1 MPMVMD
7 AYRDPEI
14 DETSIENVSRAK
26 LTNTKMIMK
35 TFVTGALKEK
45 EQGNPKRYD
54 ELVSL
59 LLTDPNHVNAP
70 STLKLYLW
78 IQILSENVSRLD
90 KSCATLVEAILDI
103 DWGFR
108 ETKFA
113 EVYVAFLEHLVTA
126 HAFYVVPV
134 LRQLVKGFSYRPVV
148 PSYAKVARSE
158 VYKRNH
164 TALQSVLK
172 LIPTSVMP
180 LYEAI
185 VAYIPKQRE
194 NSASQAAY
202 IRNILDLINY
212 VPYLRKQVLMLL
224 ITHMIQFDAHIQIE
238 LDELQEDVEL
248 QEFKLDFDA
257 DYASDDSDDE
267 YDSDQEDVED
277 DDEFDPDGYHSD
289 DETEKRD
296 SEEKRK
302 QKIESMTRKL
312 DAMMLLLL
320 RYLSNFAMEGASPS
334 ERTDLFNTLITIFDS
349 TVVKT
354 LKSRYTQFLIF
365 YFCSIDV
372 NAYPELF
379 LNHLLE
385 HMMDSARPGI
395 TRISCA
401 MYVASYV
408 ARAKFLDV
416 SSIQRSVNV
425 LSAWCNDYMDHH
437 EFRNTQPDASKYDMF
452 YAAMQAIMYIF
463 CFRWR
468 ELISEE
474 GLDELVE
481 ESADMVHHQSQTK
494 ANSFHKGNQTIMKVR
509 GEEDATVETVPLITI
524 GAHGDVTRNWCV
536 GLKNL
541 PRLISSRLN
550 PLKVCSDLVVNQ
562 FAHVARTTNFMY
574 VHPIIQRNKKIVL
587 SGMGHNTNLQAV
599 QSFFP
604 FDPYKLKTSSPFID
618 NIYSV
623 WRGDNDEED
632 DYSSDDDS
640 SEDGDDESSSSS
652 SEDEEIMTG
661 MSAMSISP
669 AHPHLLL

>member
-1 MPMVMD
+1 MD
-7 AYRDPEI
+7 TYRDPEI
-14 DETSIENVSRAK
+14 DETSIENMSRAK

-90 KSCATLVEAILDI
+90 KSCATLVEAVLDI
-103 DWGFR
+103 DWAFR

-134 LRQLVKGFSYRPVV
+134 LRKLIKGFKYRLFV
-148 PSYAKVARSE
+148 PSYAKTSRSE

-164 TALQSVLK
+164 IALQSILK

-180 LYEAI
+180 LYEAV
-185 VAYIPKQRE
+185 VAYIPMQRE

-202 IRNILDLINY
+202 IRNILELVDY
-212 VPYLRKQVLMLL
+212 VPFLRKQILMLL
-224 ITHMIQFDAHIQIE
+224 VNHMIQFDAHIQIE

-257 DYASDDSDDE
+257 DYESDDSDND
-267 YDSDQEDVED
+267 DLDQEDDVDNDND
-277 DDEFDPDGYHSD
+277 DDFDSD
-289 DETEKRD
+289 AGDSDNETERRE
-296 SEEKRK
+296 SEERRK
-302 QKIESMTRKL
+302 QKIASMTRKL
-312 DAMMLLLL
+312 DAMMLLLF
-320 RYLSNFAMEGASPS
+320 RYLSNFTMDGAGAS

-365 YFCSIDV
+365 YFCSVDV

-385 HMMDSARPGI
+385 HMMDPSRPGI

-401 MYVASYV
+401 MYIASYV
-408 ARAKFLDV
+408 ARAKFLDI
-416 SSIQRSVNV
+416 SSIQRSINV
-425 LSAWCNDYMDHH
+425 LSAWCNDYIDHH
-437 EFRNTQPDASKYDMF
+437 EFQGTQPDASKYDMF

-468 ELISEE
+468 ELISED

-481 ESADMVHHQSQTK
+481 EPTEMIQQQQKPNTLKDSNNNADGMNDDGSYMV
-494 ANSFHKGNQTIMKVR
+494 
-509 GEEDATVETVPLITI
+509 DTVPLITI
-524 GAHGDVTRNWCV
+524 GGNGDVTRNWCV
-536 GLKNL
+536 GLKTL

-550 PLKVCSDLVVNQ
+550 PLKVCSNPVVQQ

-574 VHPIIQRNKKIVL
+574 VHPIIQRNKRIVI
-587 SGMGHNTNLQAV
+587 SGGMAHTNLQAV

-604 FDPYKLKTSSPFID
+604 FDPYELKTSRQFIE
-618 NIYSV
+618 NIYMV
-623 WRGDNDEED
+623 WRGENEEED
-632 DYSSDDDS
+632 EDSSSDEDDS
-640 SEDGDDESSSSS
+640 SEDDEDSSSS
-652 SEDEEIMTG
+652 DEGEVMTG

-669 AHPHLLL
+669 AHPHLIL